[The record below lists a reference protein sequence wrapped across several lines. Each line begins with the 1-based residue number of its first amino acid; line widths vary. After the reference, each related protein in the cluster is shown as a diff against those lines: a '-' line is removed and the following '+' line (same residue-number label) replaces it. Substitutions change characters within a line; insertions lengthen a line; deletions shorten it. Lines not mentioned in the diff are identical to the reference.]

1 MLEFIMGGNVDRNVP
16 LSGPGPKTLVAGNK
30 RNGWFGIVDAQVMM
44 PLTTLITKLGD
55 PGWTRYNNTN
65 NIPFGWL
72 KAMLGGKPVFV
83 ANQPV
88 YAPRWIDVYN
98 AGMMTGVDPQPYVP
112 NGYQAAYPSTVID
125 YTDSE
130 GVTWYFKVRTI
141 RGADDYVTTGN
152 VEDIQQAES
161 TILYNKITG
170 GDLQIDGGRGWD
182 NLKPNVDYAG
192 GLWMTSSLDSL
203 LTRYLCRYPDASALA
218 LFASN
223 VTNPNNWV
231 PVLEV
236 IDLNS
241 ELVPTLSVAGQPEHV
256 TAVTPS
262 SHSDLTLLTT
272 TTLSQVGQDELP
284 PVMQLP

>member
-1 MLEFIMGGNVDRNVP
+1 MLEFIMGGSVDLNVP

-30 RNGWFGIVDAQVMM
+30 RNGWFGVIDTQTMM
-44 PLTTLITKLGD
+44 PLATLINKLGD
-55 PGWTRYNNTN
+55 PGWTRYSNPN
-65 NIPFGWL
+65 NIPFRWL

-88 YAPRWIDVYN
+88 YVPRWIDVYN
-98 AGMMTGVDPQPYVP
+98 AGMMLGIDPQPYVP
-112 NGYQAAYPSTVID
+112 EGYSSAYQSTVID
-125 YTDSE
+125 YTDGD

-170 GDLQIDGGRGWD
+170 DDLQIDGGRGWD

-192 GLWMTSSLDSL
+192 GLWMTSSLDVL
-203 LTRYLCRYPDASALA
+203 LTRYLCRYPDAAAPA
-218 LFASN
+218 LFPTN
-223 VTNPNNWV
+223 VTYINNWV

-236 IDLNS
+236 INPYD
-241 ELVPTLSVAGQPEHV
+241 ELIPTLSV
-256 TAVTPS
+256 TAQSERVIPVAPS
-262 SHSDLTLLTT
+262 VHSDLALLTT
-272 TTLSQVGQDELP
+272 TSLFQLDQDELP
-284 PVMQLP
+284 PAMQLP